1 VASGFL
7 EIVQSKNKK
16 KHGQTVGRAGDDW
29 YEERLR
35 GLEGVDPPL
44 SPLGPMFDKWQHA
57 VNEFLNGK
65 EDENGKTTWSVFSYI
80 TRVFLFIVIVSNVV
94 AVILESVPSIDKSV
108 GNEPGN
114 FFDVFEEFSVFVFA
128 TEYILRLFCAPKNR
142 EALFS
147 PFIYATTFFGIVDF
161 LSTAPWFIERLLLA
175 VDLIHADDD
184 TVRIFRIL
192 RIFRLFQLEDFITA
206 FSKLDNVFRASMDVL
221 KATGLLALIIWVGCG
236 ALFFIFEENNP
247 NWRSCDSSI
256 PVHSSDPKVPGCYD
270 FATTSACNDFYPG
283 LCSQSAFTDMP
294 NSLYYTAV
302 FLGGEWGVVDFVR
315 FFAWSGGIILSWK
328 VLTPL
333 VFVTLRPGLDEWFV
347 SFCASSE
354 LPFTPFRSV
363 HSLTAS
369 VPSWAWEVMKKK
381 RRRKGKNNLVFI
393 DSDTVSPTG
402 S

>member
-1 VASGFL
+1 L

-80 TRVFLFIVIVSNVV
+80 TRVFLFIVIVSNVA

-147 PFIYATTFFGIVDF
+147 SFIYATTFFGIVDF

-247 NWRSCDSSI
+247 NWRSCHGSI
-256 PVHSSDPKVPGCYD
+256 PVHSSDPKAPGCYD

-315 FFAWSGGIILSWK
+315 FLAWSDGKLSSWQ
-328 VLTPL
+328 VLTSL
-333 VFVTLRPGLDEWFV
+333 VFVTLRPGLDESFV
-347 SFCASSE
+347 SFCASLE
-354 LPFTPFRSV
+354 LPSTPFRSV

-381 RRRKGKNNLVFI
+381 RRRKGKNKLVFI
-393 DSDTVSPTG
+393 DSDTFSPTVVSTG
-402 S
+402 CL